1 MIAIIDSLL
10 NKSWL
15 FHLHV
20 TTISF
25 FLLTRELDIKGDSQK
40 VITQLRIEKRIDHTM
55 LMHTFTITIH
65 NITVIK
71 SELPITNNK
80 WS

>member
-15 FHLHV
+15 FHLRV

-25 FLLTRELDIKGDSQK
+25 FLLTRELDIKGDNQK
-40 VITQLRIEKRIDHTM
+40 VITQLRIDHTT
-55 LMHTFTITIH
+55 LMHTFTITMQ